1 MSKESLFEDAGTIIS
16 CPDILHTGR
25 DGKERLLCGPG
36 IHAAKMGARQ
46 AGNLDNNFFEGYL
59 DNKLMCRR
67 ACTNLVHAHT
77 QGDIRESQK
86 PCEPC
91 PYIKPIYQFGLINK
105 RKSDPFQ
112 EVYAHHGNK
121 LEIMEEPIRGKVQPN
136 FPTPTDGL
144 KKGRWSCT
152 LGPNSMENSHIFFE
166 SLYLTYA
173 CVLLEIGS
181 ISSR

>member
-1 MSKESLFEDAGTIIS
+1 MDIATSRILSSAAATKLEPTKVSKESLFEDAGTIIS

-25 DGKERLLCGPG
+25 DGKERLLCGLG
-36 IHAAKMGARQ
+36 IRAAKMGARQ
-46 AGNLDNNFFEGYL
+46 DGNL

-86 PCEPC
+86 PCEPR

-121 LEIMEEPIRGKVQPN
+121 FEIMEEPIRGKVQPN
-136 FPTPTDGL
+136 FRTPPRWI
-144 KKGRWSCT
+144 KKGT
-152 LGPNSMENSHIFFE
+152 MELH
-166 SLYLTYA
+166 
-173 CVLLEIGS
+173 VGS
-181 ISSR
+181 